1 MATLLLK
8 SELNL
13 RLFFIGCFILSWI
26 RNLSNFSRPAHSPII
41 VTQAECGHLDLAY
54 CPVLQMD
61 AMKISSYLCVATLA
75 LISPIFAQSIEDKIA
90 GVVPIIS
97 EPR

>member
-1 MATLLLK
+1 
-8 SELNL
+8 
-13 RLFFIGCFILSWI
+13 
-26 RNLSNFSRPAHSPII
+26 
-41 VTQAECGHLDLAY
+41 
-54 CPVLQMD
+54 MD